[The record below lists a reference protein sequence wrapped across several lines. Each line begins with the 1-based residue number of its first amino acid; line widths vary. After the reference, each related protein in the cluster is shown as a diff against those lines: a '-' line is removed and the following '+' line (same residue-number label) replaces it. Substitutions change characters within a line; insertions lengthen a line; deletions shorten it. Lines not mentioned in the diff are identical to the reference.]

1 MPAADSGIAIVLTA
15 AGSPEEAE
23 RIARALV
30 AERLA
35 ACVNIVGGTVSL
47 YRWRGDVSR
56 DEEMLLLIKTTRER
70 FAEVRRRIRELHSYQ
85 LPEAVLLPVLDA
97 DPEYAAWVQE
107 CVAEDRTH

>member
-1 MPAADSGIAIVLTA
+1 MPAADSGIAIVLTT
-15 AGSPEEAE
+15 AGSRDEAE
-23 RIARALV
+23 RIARSLV

-35 ACVNIVGGTVSL
+35 ACVNVVGGAVSL

-56 DEEMLLLIKTTRER
+56 DEETLLLIKTTRER

-97 DPEYAAWVQE
+97 DPEYAAWVAE